1 MRMLFY
7 GCFLLL
13 LPFGASAQVVNIP
26 FCPPLRHLKLTSG
39 FGYRIHPVTG
49 KWHFHSGIDLSARS
63 DTIFCVLDG
72 MVKQTGYDPILGI
85 YIKVDHGNELLSI
98 YGHLSLPW
106 VSQKDTLLAG
116 QPIGITGA
124 TGRVTGEH
132 LHFTLRYRGALLNPL
147 AFLKLILRREFLSAN
162 LKKQCDE

>member
-1 MRMLFY
+1 MRLLLY
-7 GCFLLL
+7 SCFLLL
-13 LPFGASAQVVNIP
+13 SFAASAQVINIP

-39 FGYRIHPVTG
+39 YGYRIHPITG
-49 KWHFHSGIDLSARS
+49 KWRFHSGIDLSARS

-72 MVKQTGYDPILGI
+72 VVKQTGYDPILGI
-85 YIKVDHGNELLSI
+85 YIKVDHGSELLSI

-106 VSQKDTLLAG
+106 VSQADTLLAG

-132 LHFTLRYRGALLNPL
+132 LHFTLHYRGALLNPL

-162 LKKQCDE
+162 LKNQCNE